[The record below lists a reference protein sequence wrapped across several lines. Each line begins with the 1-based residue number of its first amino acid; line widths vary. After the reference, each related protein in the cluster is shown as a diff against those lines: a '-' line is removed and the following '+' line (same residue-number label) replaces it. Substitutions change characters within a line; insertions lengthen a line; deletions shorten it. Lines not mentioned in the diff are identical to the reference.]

1 VNTDRFHSA
10 ESMWWP
16 EAKAGNLSVFAGY
29 LASKGWVEKTAVL
42 PFQNSLGMLTSGY
55 LVNLVSQGFISK

>member
-1 VNTDRFHSA
+1 
-10 ESMWWP
+10 MWWP